1 MAPQSQDGTPA
12 SRYFISCH
20 QLPRERFSP
29 LPRSR
34 PSRQLDEDP
43 ESSHPNSAMSICREL
58 AQIRAIAGA
67 TGHSWRV
74 QHPNYPRFRHDQSDR
89 SGAHAEL
96 ARALCSPLEAD
107 AKAGSGHNCG
117 VDGRE
122 PPRPIQG
129 FGEAR
134 IDDLKVGS
142 EVEPMRDRGVVV
154 HLDRASSCWR
164 PRLSA

>member
-1 MAPQSQDGTPA
+1 
-12 SRYFISCH
+12 
-20 QLPRERFSP
+20 
-29 LPRSR
+29 
-34 PSRQLDEDP
+34 
-43 ESSHPNSAMSICREL
+43 MSICREL

-107 AKAGSGHNCG
+107 AKAGSGHNCR

-129 FGEAR
+129 FSEAR

-154 HLDRASSCWR
+154 HLDRVLMLEAEIE
-164 PRLSA
+164 RLAQKGDKISAKLGPCDA